1 MVCVV
6 AGQESERLCE
16 LIVTGACACRSTGLI
31 IVNED
36 VMHTCQVKRCNRK
49 VADKYL
55 LCSQHGRQACNAAR
69 WHEMVNA
76 AKRELSTS

>member
-1 MVCVV
+1 MHICMVP
-6 AGQESERLCE
+6 
-16 LIVTGACACRSTGLI
+16 AC
-31 IVNED
+31 D
-36 VMHTCQVKRCNRK
+36 RK
-49 VADKYL
+49 VKGMYM